1 MHQNFVCDIG
11 RSVVGKS
18 QCQIVSSRFPPI
30 GLEIDSSAYYDPCG
44 GRVFDDGFC
53 VGVHISMKN
62 IGKSHLV
69 LIWESKGE
77 RRRFYLNIPF
87 FQEIYDIRKTERGLI
102 IGVNT
107 HNGMSQEF
115 HLDRFVRMS
124 RLSASETA
132 VVALSYHNQYTPDEN
147 EPFYPHCGILYLM
160 EEVISEWLSSHF
172 DSLSA
177 EEVWFVIG
185 AYAKSNQFHDDFMVR
200 FNQTAENS

>member
-1 MHQNFVCDIG
+1 MSKLKQLGLIP
-11 RSVVGKS
+11 
-18 QCQIVSSRFPPI
+18 SS
-30 GLEIDSSAYYDPCG
+30 
-44 GRVFDDGFC
+44 
-53 VGVHISMKN
+53 
-62 IGKSHLV
+62 
-69 LIWESKGE
+69 
-77 RRRFYLNIPF
+77 
-87 FQEIYDIRKTERGLI
+87 RKTELQKVLI
-102 IGVNT
+102 RFAKERQRFNKGEVRKYPVESLLN
-107 HNGMSQEF
+107 QEVIPNLEERMGWNKE

>member
-1 MHQNFVCDIG
+1 MNTLKQPDLIP
-11 RSVVGKS
+11 
-18 QCQIVSSRFPPI
+18 SS
-30 GLEIDSSAYYDPCG
+30 
-44 GRVFDDGFC
+44 
-53 VGVHISMKN
+53 
-62 IGKSHLV
+62 
-69 LIWESKGE
+69 
-77 RRRFYLNIPF
+77 
-87 FQEIYDIRKTERGLI
+87 RKTELQKVLARFAKERQRYYKGDERKRPIEILL
-102 IGVNT
+102 
-107 HNGMSQEF
+107 SQNVVPNLEEKMDWDKD
-115 HLDRFVRMS
+115 HLDRFVRLS
-124 RLSASETA
+124 RLSASEVA